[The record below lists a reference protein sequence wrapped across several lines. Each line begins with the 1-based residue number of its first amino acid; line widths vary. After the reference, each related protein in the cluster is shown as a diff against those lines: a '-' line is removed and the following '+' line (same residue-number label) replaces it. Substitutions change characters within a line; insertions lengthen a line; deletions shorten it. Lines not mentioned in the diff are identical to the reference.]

1 MKKGLIIAGSV
12 VVLLILIV
20 LALPLFVS
28 ANTFKPMLERDLTEA
43 LGRKVAIGNISL
55 SILSGSVAVDSF
67 QVADDPA
74 FSSAPFLTAQKLSA
88 GVSLVPLIFSK
99 KLDIT
104 SLTITDPRITLLR
117 AASGRWN
124 YSSLGASSN
133 AGAAPSSG
141 ASAANNFSVGKLHLV
156 DGTITVGEAGNRR
169 TRQYSNVDLEAG
181 NVSYASSFPFQLTA
195 ATPGGGS
202 VRLDG
207 KAGPIQS
214 ADASLTPFDLTLNV
228 KNFDLAATGMI
239 DPSAGIG
246 GVVNFDGTL
255 TSNGRQATSKGT
267 VQAEKLRL
275 APNAT
280 PAGVPV
286 GINYAT
292 SYDLRSGVGTLTQ
305 GDLRVGKARAQL
317 TGGYNLAGAVAALD
331 MKLHGTA
338 MPATDLQG
346 VFPALGV
353 TLPAG
358 AALQSGALDTDL
370 SVSGPL
376 DKLVIA
382 GPVKLTNARLSG
394 FDLGGKLGALA
405 AFAGLNSKNNA
416 ETVIQMLS
424 AALRVDAAGTAL
436 HNLVMAVPALGTL
449 SGDAAI
455 SPAGQLNCNMVAHLA
470 ANVLTNAL
478 GNAVS
483 KLGQSKLGGL
493 LGALTGGQAAAGSHT
508 GAAAGAGV
516 TIPFRITGTTARP
529 VFLPGR

>member
-246 GVVNFDGTL
+246 G
-255 TSNGRQATSKGT
+255 
-267 VQAEKLRL
+267 
-275 APNAT
+275 
-280 PAGVPV
+280 
-286 GINYAT
+286 
-292 SYDLRSGVGTLTQ
+292 
-305 GDLRVGKARAQL
+305 
-317 TGGYNLAGAVAALD
+317 
-331 MKLHGTA
+331 
-338 MPATDLQG
+338 
-346 VFPALGV
+346 
-353 TLPAG
+353 
-358 AALQSGALDTDL
+358 
-370 SVSGPL
+370 
-376 DKLVIA
+376 
-382 GPVKLTNARLSG
+382 
-394 FDLGGKLGALA
+394 
-405 AFAGLNSKNNA
+405 
-416 ETVIQMLS
+416 
-424 AALRVDAAGTAL
+424 
-436 HNLVMAVPALGTL
+436 
-449 SGDAAI
+449 
-455 SPAGQLNCNMVAHLA
+455 
-470 ANVLTNAL
+470 
-478 GNAVS
+478 
-483 KLGQSKLGGL
+483 
-493 LGALTGGQAAAGSHT
+493 
-508 GAAAGAGV
+508 
-516 TIPFRITGTTARP
+516 
-529 VFLPGR
+529 